1 MVDLIRTVSRDIS
14 PDSSKDCCDCTAES
28 CQQKENQ
35 TDDTIA
41 RNVDK
46 NSQTD
51 DDEHLVKIESQQVEI
66 DQLRNEL
73 ERTVELLRNDIPK
86 GMFNK

>member
-1 MVDLIRTVSRDIS
+1 MDLIRTVSRDIS

-28 CQQKENQ
+28 CQEKENQ
-35 TDDTIA
+35 TDEIIA

-51 DDEHLVKIESQQVEI
+51 DDDYLAKIESQQAEI
-66 DQLRNEL
+66 LRLRNEL
-73 ERTVELLRNDIPK
+73 EETVELI
-86 GMFNK
+86 